1 MASNK
6 EIDPMAKAYDT
17 FVERLSDLEE
27 NKETELSIRDCETY
41 ETRRVKSVVASSK
54 NELPKGDVLWV
65 RALRG
70 QKLTKVP
77 WYIKITQELGG
88 ILD

>member
-1 MASNK
+1 MTK
-6 EIDPMAKAYDT
+6 VYDT

-27 NKETELSIRDCETY
+27 NKQIELVIRDCETY
-41 ETRRVKSVVASSK
+41 EARRVKAVVVSSK
-54 NELPKGDVLWV
+54 DKLPEGDMLWV

-70 QKLTKVP
+70 QKLTKEP
-77 WYIKITQELGG
+77 WLITITAELGG

>member
-1 MASNK
+1 
-6 EIDPMAKAYDT
+6 MAKVYDT

-27 NKETELSIRDCETY
+27 NKETELVIRDCETY
-41 ETRRVKSVVASSK
+41 EARRVNAVLVSSK
-54 NELPKGDVLWV
+54 DKLPEGDMLWV

-70 QKLTKVP
+70 QKLTKEP
-77 WYIKITQELGG
+77 WLIRITAELGS

>member
-1 MASNK
+1 
-6 EIDPMAKAYDT
+6 MAKVYDT

-27 NKETELSIRDCETY
+27 NKETKLVIRDCETY
-41 ETRRVKSVVASSK
+41 EARRVNAVLVSSK
-54 NELPKGDVLWV
+54 DKSPEGDTLWV

-70 QKLTKVP
+70 QKLTKEP
-77 WYIKITQELGG
+77 WLIRITAELGS

>member
-1 MASNK
+1 
-6 EIDPMAKAYDT
+6 MAKVYDT

-27 NKETELSIRDCETY
+27 NKETELVIRDCETY
-41 ETRRVKSVVASSK
+41 EARRVKAVVASSK
-54 NELPKGDVLWV
+54 DKLPEGDMLWV

-70 QKLTKVP
+70 QKLTKEP
-77 WYIKITQELGG
+77 WLITITAELGG

>member
-1 MASNK
+1 
-6 EIDPMAKAYDT
+6 MAKVYDT

-27 NKETELSIRDCETY
+27 NKQTELVIRDCETY
-41 ETRRVKSVVASSK
+41 EARRVKAVVASSK
-54 NELPKGDVLWV
+54 DKLPEGDMLWV

-70 QKLTKVP
+70 QKLTKEP
-77 WYIKITQELGG
+77 WLITITAELGG

>member
-1 MASNK
+1 
-6 EIDPMAKAYDT
+6 MAKVYDT

-27 NKETELSIRDCETY
+27 NKETELVIRDCETY
-41 ETRRVKSVVASSK
+41 EARRVNAVLASSK
-54 NELPKGDVLWV
+54 DKLPEGDMLWV

-70 QKLTKVP
+70 QKLTKEP
-77 WYIKITQELGG
+77 WLIRITAELGS